1 MKNFT
6 NFEFVLVLRDVD
18 ENTPKLEDTLFDAGC
33 DDAMISYKNGV
44 VSLTFDRKAANIQ
57 DAILSAIENIESSS
71 LNASVDHI
79 EGAFVTLSEM
89 AEKSG
94 FTKQAM
100 SLFIQGKRGGG
111 HFPIPFTG
119 VNSTSPIWRWA
130 DVLQWLSNNN
140 KIEHTSEIEE
150 ANIIDDINAR
160 LYMRKF
166 THLVSHLTKNDIKNL
181 TQGIKKK

>member
-1 MKNFT
+1 MKNYT
-6 NFEFVLVLRDVD
+6 NYEFVLVLRDVD
-18 ENTPKLEDTLFDAGC
+18 ENTPGLEDAMFEAGC

-57 DAILSAIENIESSS
+57 DAILSAIGSIESSS
-71 LNASVDHI
+71 LNTSVDHI
-79 EGAFVTLSEM
+79 EGAFVTLSEI
-89 AEKSG
+89 AERSG
-94 FTKQAM
+94 FTKQAI
-100 SLFIQGKRGGG
+100 SLFIQGKRGNG

-130 DVLQWLSNNN
+130 DVLLWLFNNK
-140 KIEHTSEIEE
+140 KIEHTAEIEE
-150 ANIIDDINAR
+150 AAIIDDINAR

-166 THLVSHLTKNDIKNL
+166 ANMASHLTKSDIKNL